1 MGTISAEWQ
10 KTANELALHIRL
22 GLNVEAGMLLVE
34 YVEKLANAYP
44 QFPTEQQRQFQLIL
58 SAMLKCQENQDWIG
72 LADYLE
78 YELQQLITELN
89 L

>member
-44 QFPTEQQRQFQLIL
+44 PTDFICDAEMSGEPRL
-58 SAMLKCQENQDWIG
+58 DWPCR
-72 LADYLE
+72 LP
-78 YELQQLITELN
+78 
-89 L
+89 